1 MQRQS
6 KILCKYCEKTL
17 IHSIIKKSEINAL
30 HKHLISRKCKEMQVK
45 TLSAQ
50 NTLNF
55 YYKIIKIIRIYHIH
69 LSHLLTFF
77 RLKQSYLFTFFH
89 YSINQYLMN
98 FFSHSYLKQIF
109 HFI

>member
-30 HKHLISRKCKEMQVK
+30 YKHLISRKYREMQVK
-45 TLSAQ
+45 TFSTQ
-50 NTLNF
+50 NALNF
-55 YYKIIKIIRIYHIH
+55 YYKIIKTVRIYHIH
-69 LSHLLTFF
+69 LSYLLTFF
-77 RLKQSYLFTFFH
+77 RLRQSYLFTLFH
-89 YSINQYLMN
+89 HSISQYLIN